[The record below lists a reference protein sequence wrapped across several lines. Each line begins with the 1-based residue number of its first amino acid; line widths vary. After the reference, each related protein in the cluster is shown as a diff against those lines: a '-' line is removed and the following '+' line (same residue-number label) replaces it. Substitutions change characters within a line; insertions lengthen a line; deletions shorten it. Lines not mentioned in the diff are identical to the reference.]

1 MSNDFIVTHNL
12 DTKVNIDITE
22 PEIRLILDMLGR
34 MPVQGLETMQAILS
48 LSVKLEAAIPGSSGE
63 PV

>member
-1 MSNDFIVTHNL
+1 MH
-12 DTKVNIDITE
+12 IDITE
-22 PEIRLILDMLGR
+22 SEIRLILDMLGR
-34 MPVQGLETMQAILS
+34 LPVQGLETMQAILS